1 MAGDARS
8 KGRVAQRIPAD
19 ELLTDWNNDYAA
31 FIVAL
36 TQQLNTADNDAE
48 RRALIKRL
56 QGAL

>member
-1 MAGDARS
+1 M
-8 KGRVAQRIPAD
+8 
-19 ELLTDWNNDYAA
+19 LTDWNNDYAA

-56 QGAL
+56 QGVL